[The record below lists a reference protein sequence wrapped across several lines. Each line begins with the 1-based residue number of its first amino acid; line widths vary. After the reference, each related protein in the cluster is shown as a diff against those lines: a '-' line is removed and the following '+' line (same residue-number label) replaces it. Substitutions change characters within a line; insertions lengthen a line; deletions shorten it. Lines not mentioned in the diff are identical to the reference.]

1 MDSKRIEVVRKF
13 YNELG
18 KEVIT
23 RKELSETNIKL
34 KDELPRKS
42 TRWIEDGYKVSGRPG
57 HYRLPI
63 EVLDGVTDSVE
74 ISQESVKG
82 KVKPKAEVEVEES

>member
-1 MDSKRIEVVRKF
+1 MKSNKIEVVRKF

-34 KDELPRKS
+34 KDELPLKS
-42 TRWIEDGYKVSGRPG
+42 TRWIEDGYKVAGKPG

-63 EVLDGVTDSVE
+63 EVLDGVTDPVE
-74 ISQESVKG
+74 IKSSTTRI
-82 KVKPKAEVEVEES
+82 A